1 MPQTEGR
8 CARMPPYASG
18 SVAGGVGIMSMDYL
32 GGFHYQGTALKF
44 FPTAEGYV
52 QATALKV
59 GFAYSYV
66 YNYTD
71 HLGNI
76 RLSYAQDP
84 ENPNVLKILEQS
96 HYYPFG
102 LKHSSGNMTAYGLP
116 QDSPTDVLP
125 ENNRGYT

>member
-1 MPQTEGR
+1 
-8 CARMPPYASG
+8 
-18 SVAGGVGIMSMDYL
+18 MSMDYL

-84 ENPNVLKILEQS
+84 EKPLLQGNYLLTNCLVTVLRIIIQEEIN
-96 HYYPFG
+96 F
-102 LKHSSGNMTAYGLP
+102 
-116 QDSPTDVLP
+116 
-125 ENNRGYT
+125 